1 MAIRRGANPS
11 TPKSIGSVRT
21 MPDPEPLAPGSTRT
35 QSEDS
40 KEDAAAGAA
49 WRMVYPVGREFLPR
63 WSVVDGHY
71 RCRFATD
78 SEELERAL
86 RLRYEVFNLELG
98 EGLDESH
105 ATGLDRDRFDDHCH
119 HMIVEDLDTVST
131 VGTYRLQVAQMAS
144 VGHGFYTAQEYDM
157 RSWPAEILE
166 QAVETGRACIHK
178 DHRKSKVL
186 QLLWKGLAAYAL
198 HNRRRYFFGCCSL
211 TSQDPAEGA
220 RMMEYLRQNGHLH
233 PSICTQAHPAYAC
246 HEEYESIEG
255 WEESR
260 VPPLFRTYLRYG
272 ARICSQPALDRHFK
286 TIDFLALIDL
296 TEVDLVKVLRLTEID
311 LGTRV

>member
-1 MAIRRGANPS
+1 MSTTPQSDLPSPASNQARQDTTLSSKQERNSWRR
-11 TPKSIGSVRT
+11 
-21 MPDPEPLAPGSTRT
+21 
-35 QSEDS
+35 
-40 KEDAAAGAA
+40 
-49 WRMVYPVGREFLPR
+49 VYPVGRGFLPT
-63 WSVVDGHY
+63 WSVLDGHY
-71 RCRFATD
+71 RCRFATNA
-78 SEELERAL
+78 EELDRVL

-119 HMIVEDLDTVST
+119 HMIVEDLDTVAT

-144 VGHGFYTAQEYDM
+144 VGHGFYTAQEFDM
-157 RSWPAEILE
+157 RSWPADILE

-220 RMMEYLRQNGHLH
+220 RMLEYLRQNGYLH
-233 PSICTQAHPAYAC
+233 PTIRTQAHPAFAC
-246 HEEYESIEG
+246 HEESASAKG
-255 WEESR
+255 WEKSR

-272 ARICSQPALDRHFK
+272 ARICSQPALDRQFK

-296 TEVDLVKVLRLTEID
+296 TEVDLVRVLRLTEID
-311 LGTRV
+311 LDTRV

>member
-1 MAIRRGANPS
+1 MSS
-11 TPKSIGSVRT
+11 TPHS
-21 MPDPEPLAPGSTRT
+21 DPPSPPSSQTRQDT
-35 QSEDS
+35 TLSSEQERD
-40 KEDAAAGAA
+40 A
-49 WRMVYPVGREFLPR
+49 WRRVYPVGREFLPT
-63 WSVVDGHY
+63 WSVLDGHY
-71 RCRFATD
+71 RCRFATNA
-78 SEELERAL
+78 EELDRVL

-119 HMIVEDLDTVST
+119 HMIVEDLDTMAT

-144 VGHGFYTAQEYDM
+144 VGRGFYTAQEYDM
-157 RSWPAEILE
+157 RSWPADILE

-220 RMMEYLRQNGHLH
+220 RMLEYLRQHGHLH
-233 PSICTQAHPAYAC
+233 PAIRTQAHPAFAC
-246 HEEYESIEG
+246 HEENESAEG
-255 WEESR
+255 WEQSR
-260 VPPLFRTYLRYG
+260 IPPLFRTYLRYG
-272 ARICSQPALDRHFK
+272 ARICSQPALDRQFK

-296 TEVDLVKVLRLTEID
+296 TEVDLVRVLRLTEID
-311 LGTRV
+311 LDTRV